1 VTRSL
6 LRDSA
11 WTGAAL
17 VLAALVLLPLGAV
30 VLNLFPLRLDVWGH
44 LASTILPEVAWN
56 TIVLVTGVAVL
67 SGVLGTGLAWLI
79 AVHDFPGRRIFD
91 WALVL
96 PLAIPAYVLAFVYI
110 GLFDFTGPIQSLVTA
125 WFGPGVFL
133 PDIRSM
139 PGLIVVMSLVL
150 YPYPYLLAR
159 TAFADLGASLV
170 EGARSLGHTPRQ
182 AFFRVA
188 LPMARPA
195 VVAGVALAAMETIA
209 DFGAVA
215 LFDVRT
221 FTVAIYR
228 VWYGMFD
235 RQAAGQLAVLLLVA
249 ALVILAVERTMRR
262 RARYVQA
269 HGRSAQT
276 VLERLSPARGAL
288 AAALASAVLVVS
300 FLLPVAVLVHW
311 SYTAGWTLTAARFPS
326 LLGHS
331 LTLAAIAA
339 FVTLGA
345 ALLLATGRRLH
356 RGRGFQAL
364 AVLPSLG
371 YALPG
376 SVVAV
381 GVLFVVSPIDHA
393 LTGWLEGVLGR
404 PLGLVL
410 TGSAIALLFAY
421 VVRFIAVALSSID
434 AGFEQIS
441 PSLDD
446 ASRALGAG
454 PARMFGTVHVPLL
467 RGAIITAFLL
477 VAVDVLKELPATM
490 LIRPFGWDTLAIE
503 VWQRTTESL
512 WHEAALPALSIAAA
526 GMLPVVALTRLR
538 GRAARPPVS
547 RRRQALKGEE
557 AVPVT
562 DGALL
567 RLEGVTR
574 RFSPGAPPAV
584 DNVTFD
590 VRKGEILAL
599 VGPSGCGKT
608 TTLRM
613 IAGFDAPESGRIT
626 IGTRLVADGGRTV
639 PPEQRAVGVVFQEGA
654 LFPHLTVADNVAFGL
669 RRLPAAQRTARLA
682 EVLRLCE
689 LDGLGERYPHELSG
703 GQQQRCAV
711 ARALAPGNELVLLDE
726 PFSNADPDLRASLR
740 AEIRRILA
748 AAHVTA
754 IVVTHDRDD
763 AFELADRMAVMRA
776 GRIEQIGT
784 PREVH
789 AAPATAFVARF
800 VGNAAPLPGRC
811 AELGCVL
818 TEVGVLPCHALPHAP
833 DACAED
839 CVEVML
845 RPEQVRIS
853 TGGEGAAGTVV
864 ACRFRG
870 DRTIATVE
878 LRSGIRLTGIVEAA
892 DIPRAGDTVSIN
904 VRQEPVTAF
913 PTDRS
918 GRTPV

>member
-1 VTRSL
+1 VEHGRA
-6 LRDSA
+6 R
-11 WTGAAL
+11 
-17 VLAALVLLPLGAV
+17 
-30 VLNLFPLRLDVWGH
+30 H
-44 LASTILPEVAWN
+44 
-56 TIVLVTGVAVL
+56 GVAVL

-79 AVHDFPGRRIFD
+79 AVHDFPGRRLFD

-110 GLFDFTGPIQSLVTA
+110 GLFDFTGPIQALVTG

-139 PGLIVVMSLVL
+139 PGLILVMSLVL

-215 LFDVRT
+215 LFDIRT

-235 RQAAGQLAVLLLVA
+235 RHAAGQLAVLLLVA
-249 ALVILAVERTMRR
+249 ALIILAVERTMRR

-276 VLERLSPARGAL
+276 VLEQLSPARGRPRRRGSPARCCSSRSCSRSPCSSL
-288 AAALASAVLVVS
+288 EL
-300 FLLPVAVLVHW
+300 HG
-311 SYTAGWTLTAARFPS
+311 GWTLSAARFPS

-331 LTLAAIAA
+331 WLLSLTAAV
-339 FVTLGA
+339 VTLGA
-345 ALLLATGRRLH
+345 ALLLATGRRLN
-356 RGRGFQAL
+356 RGRGFRAL

-376 SVVAV
+376 SVIAV
-381 GVLFVVSPIDHA
+381 GVLFIVSPLDHA
-393 LTGWLEGVLGR
+393 LTGWLEGLLGR

-410 TGSAIALLFAY
+410 TGSALALLFAY

-538 GRAARPPVS
+538 GPRRAKPVS
-547 RRRQALKGEE
+547 RR
-557 AVPVT
+557 
-562 DGALL
+562 
-567 RLEGVTR
+567 
-574 RFSPGAPPAV
+574 
-584 DNVTFD
+584 
-590 VRKGEILAL
+590 
-599 VGPSGCGKT
+599 
-608 TTLRM
+608 
-613 IAGFDAPESGRIT
+613 
-626 IGTRLVADGGRTV
+626 
-639 PPEQRAVGVVFQEGA
+639 
-654 LFPHLTVADNVAFGL
+654 
-669 RRLPAAQRTARLA
+669 
-682 EVLRLCE
+682 
-689 LDGLGERYPHELSG
+689 
-703 GQQQRCAV
+703 
-711 ARALAPGNELVLLDE
+711 
-726 PFSNADPDLRASLR
+726 
-740 AEIRRILA
+740 
-748 AAHVTA
+748 
-754 IVVTHDRDD
+754 
-763 AFELADRMAVMRA
+763 
-776 GRIEQIGT
+776 
-784 PREVH
+784 
-789 AAPATAFVARF
+789 
-800 VGNAAPLPGRC
+800 
-811 AELGCVL
+811 
-818 TEVGVLPCHALPHAP
+818 
-833 DACAED
+833 
-839 CVEVML
+839 
-845 RPEQVRIS
+845 
-853 TGGEGAAGTVV
+853 
-864 ACRFRG
+864 
-870 DRTIATVE
+870 
-878 LRSGIRLTGIVEAA
+878 
-892 DIPRAGDTVSIN
+892 
-904 VRQEPVTAF
+904 
-913 PTDRS
+913 
-918 GRTPV
+918 

>member
-1 VTRSL
+1 VIERPL

-17 VLAALVLLPLGAV
+17 ALAALVLLPLGAV
-30 VLNLFPLRLDVWGH
+30 VLNLVPVRTDVWGH

-56 TIVLVTGVAVL
+56 TAVLVTGVALL
-67 SGVLGTGLAWLI
+67 SGILGTGMAWLI
-79 AVHDFPGRRIFD
+79 AVHDFPGRRVFD

-110 GLFDFTGPIQSLVTA
+110 GLFDFTGPVQAVVTA

-139 PGLIVVMSLVL
+139 AGLIVVMSLVL

-159 TAFADLGASLV
+159 TAFAELGTSLL
-170 EGARSLGHTPRQ
+170 EGARSLGQTRRQ
-182 AFFRVA
+182 AFFHVA
-188 LPMARPA
+188 LPLARPA

-235 RQAAGQLAVLLLVA
+235 RHAAGQLAVLLLAA
-249 ALVILAVERTMRR
+249 ALIILAVERTTRR

-276 VLERLSPARGAL
+276 VLERLPRGRGAL
-288 AAALASAVLVVS
+288 AAVFAGLLLTVS

-311 SYTAGWTLTAARFPS
+311 SYAAGWTLSAARFPS
-326 LLGHS
+326 LLGQS
-331 LTLAAIAA
+331 LTLSLTAAV
-339 FVTLGA
+339 VTLGA
-345 ALLLATGRRLH
+345 ALLLATGRRLN
-356 RGRGFQAL
+356 RGGAFRAL

-376 SVVAV
+376 SVIAV
-381 GVLFVVSPIDHA
+381 GVLLVVSPLDHA
-393 LTGWLEGVLGR
+393 LTGWLESALGR

-421 VVRFIAVALSSID
+421 VVRFMAVALSSID

-441 PSLDD
+441 PALDD
-446 ASRALGAG
+446 ASRGLGATVG
-454 PARMFGTVHVPLL
+454 RMFRDVHVPLL
-467 RGAIITAFLL
+467 RGALITAFLL

-538 GRAARPPVS
+538 GRSARPPMS
-547 RRRQALKGEE
+547 RRQETLKGEE
-557 AVPVT
+557 SVPVI

-574 RFSPGAPPAV
+574 RFSPAAPPAV
-584 DNVTFD
+584 DHVTFD

-613 IAGFDAPESGRIT
+613 IAGFDAPESGRIVV
-626 IGTRLVADGGRTV
+626 GGRLMADGARIV
-639 PPEQRAVGVVFQEGA
+639 PPEQRGVGVVFQEGA
-654 LFPHLTVADNVAFGL
+654 LFPHLTVADNVSFGI
-669 RRLPAAQRTARLA
+669 RRLPAAARAARLA

-689 LDGLGERYPHELSG
+689 LEGLGNRYPHELSG

-740 AEIRRILA
+740 GEVRRILT

-763 AFELADRMAVMRA
+763 AFELADRMAVMRN

-811 AELGCVL
+811 AESGCVL
-818 TEVGVLPCHALPHAP
+818 TEVGVLPCESLPHAP
-833 DACAED
+833 HSCSED

-845 RPEQVRIS
+845 RPEQVRIRAA
-853 TGGEGAAGTVV
+853 GDGAAGTVV

-870 DRTIATVE
+870 DRTIATVQ
-878 LRSGIRLTGIVEAA
+878 LASGARLTGIVEAPE
-892 DIPRAGDTVSIN
+892 IPRAGDAVGVA

-913 PTDRS
+913 PAAPRS
-918 GRTPV
+918 QR

>member
-1 VTRSL
+1 MIDRSL

-56 TIVLVTGVAVL
+56 TLVLVTGVALL
-67 SGVLGTGLAWLI
+67 SGVLGTGMAWLI

-91 WALVL
+91 WALIL

-110 GLFDFTGPIQSLVTA
+110 GLFDFTGPVQTLVTA
-125 WFGPGVFL
+125 WFGPGVYV

-139 PGLIVVMSLVL
+139 PGLILVMSLVL

-170 EGARSLGHTPRQ
+170 EGARSLGHSPRQ

-228 VWYGMFD
+228 VWFGMFD
-235 RQAAGQLAVLLLVA
+235 RQAAGQLAILLLVA

-269 HGRSAQT
+269 HGRSAHT
-276 VLERLSPARGAL
+276 VLERLSPLRGAL
-288 AAALASAVLVVS
+288 AAGLAGVVLTVS
-300 FLLPVAVLVHW
+300 FLLPVAVLIQW
-311 SYTAGWTLTAARFPS
+311 TYTAGWTLSAARFPS

-331 LTLAAIAA
+331 LVLSITAAV
-339 FVTLGA
+339 VTLGA

-356 RGRGFQAL
+356 RGRGFRAL

-381 GVLFVVSPIDHA
+381 GVLFIVSPVDHV
-393 LTGWLEGVLGR
+393 LTGWLEGLLGR

-446 ASRALGAG
+446 ASRGLGAG
-454 PARMFGTVHVPLL
+454 SGRMFRTVHVPLL
-467 RGAIITAFLL
+467 RGALITAFLL
-477 VAVDVLKELPATM
+477 VVVDVLKELPATM

-526 GMLPVVALTRLR
+526 GMLPVVALTCLR
-538 GRAARPPVS
+538 GRAVRRPVS
-547 RRRQALKGEE
+547 RRHQALKGEDV
-557 AVPVT
+557 VPVR
-562 DGALL
+562 DGVLL

-574 RFSPGAPPAV
+574 RFSPSAPAAV
-584 DNVTFD
+584 DGVSLE

-626 IGTRLVADGGRTV
+626 IGSKLVADGPRTL

-654 LFPHLTVADNVAFGL
+654 LFPHLTVAENVAFGIRKL
-669 RRLPAAQRTARLA
+669 DAGPRAARLA
-682 EVLRLCE
+682 EVLGQCE
-689 LDGLGERYPHELSG
+689 LEGLNERYPHELSG
-703 GQQQRCAV
+703 GQQQRCAL
-711 ARALAPGNELVLLDE
+711 ARALAPGHEVVLLDE

-740 AEIRRILA
+740 AEVRRILTIA
-748 AAHVTA
+748 GVTA

-776 GRIEQIGT
+776 GRIEQVGT

-789 AAPATAFVARF
+789 AAPATSFVARF

-811 AELGCVL
+811 AESGCVL
-818 TEVGVLPCHALPHAP
+818 TEIGVLPCHALPHAP
-833 DACAED
+833 HSCSED

-845 RPEQVRIS
+845 RPDQVRIHA
-853 TGGEGAAGTVV
+853 GGEGATGTVV

-870 DRTIATVE
+870 DRTVATVE
-878 LRSGIRLTGIVEAA
+878 LRSGVRLTGVVEAG
-892 DIPRAGDTVSIN
+892 DIPRAGDAVSIT

-913 PTDRS
+913 PTREP
-918 GRTPV
+918 GTF